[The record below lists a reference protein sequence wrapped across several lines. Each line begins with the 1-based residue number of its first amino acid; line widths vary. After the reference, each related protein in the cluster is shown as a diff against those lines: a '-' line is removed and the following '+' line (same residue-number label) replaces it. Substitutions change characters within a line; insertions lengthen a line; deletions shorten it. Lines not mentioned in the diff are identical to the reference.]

1 MPRTLVCFRRAA
13 AGRAC
18 GEHQTIYEKALSG
31 PRDGTVR
38 PRRPTMKAM
47 LPRGRSPRRR
57 DCNVVRKN
65 DPFDVGREHPA
76 KVVANDAQTGLR
88 GLELKNAAADA
99 KSGDDVSAALKA
111 RRSK

>member
-1 MPRTLVCFRRAA
+1 MDRRSDNGARFDEGPDVPRTLVCFRRAA

-18 GEHQTIYEKALSG
+18 GEHQTA
-31 PRDGTVR
+31 P
-38 PRRPTMKAM
+38 AA
-47 LPRGRSPRRR
+47 
-57 DCNVVRKN
+57 
-65 DPFDVGREHPA
+65 PA
-76 KVVANDAQTGLR
+76 KVVANDAQTGLK